1 MEDKPNKDKYK
12 ASFLFSNSLIFEENI
27 DKLWIYL
34 RDLSAE
40 TSNID
45 YLDNFKYIKGD
56 NTWTV
61 GNEFSM
67 YWVGVCNLDIKCKSI
82 KVDRMKKKIRW
93 KFKMDIG
100 IDYYKQ
106 ITLYRITQ
114 NNKTLVKSSVY
125 IIEEKN
131 NLIDIRQSLNYYIDL
146 NSDILKKQSKYLQNI
161 KKDIISYESS
171 IINKNYLKVWKNLHD
186 IKKLNELSPHSGEKM
201 EFKGQINKVGSFI
214 KFYDKNV
221 KQIVFLKVTA
231 YDMSEY
237 KIQWL
242 MRFETIGTKFNNIPI
257 KTEFKIIRINEN
269 KTQLSFLHQFSYNTD
284 KNFINEYEIKKKE
297 TIKKIKE
304 YIENND
310 NEFVIEPKNEIIT
323 EDLK

>member
-45 YLDNFKYIKGD
+45 FLDNFKYIKGD

-161 KKDIISYESS
+161 KKDQFSFGSCIV
-171 IINKNYLKVWKNLHD
+171 NKNYLKVWNNLND
-186 IKKLNELSPHSGEKM
+186 FKKIYELSPHIGEKM
-201 EFKGQINKVGSFI
+201 EFRGQSNKVGSFI
-214 KFYDKNV
+214 RFYDENT
-221 KQIVFLKVTA
+221 KQTVFQKVTA
-231 YDMSEY
+231 YDMSEN
-237 KIQWL
+237 KTHWL
-242 MRFETIGTKFNNIPI
+242 IRFESIGINFHNNPKII
-257 KTEFKIIRINEN
+257 EFKLVRIKED
-269 KTQLSFLHQFSYNTD
+269 KSQISFLHQFAYDTSPDFMNDFNT
-284 KNFINEYEIKKKE
+284 KKKE

-310 NEFVIEPKNEIIT
+310 SEFIHN
-323 EDLK
+323 LKYI